1 MQSTRESREEARTMS
16 WEGATIEDIERIE
29 AETQAML
36 EREPKEIDNE
46 WDKHGFKNAQD
57 YHEYRE
63 G

>member
-1 MQSTRESREEARTMS
+1 MS
-16 WEGATIEDIERIE
+16 WEGATIEDIECIE

-36 EREPKEIDNE
+36 EREPDDYESEYNKNGFID
-46 WDKHGFKNAQD
+46 AQD